1 MSYLWLPMWCEPVV
15 PVITRGNYQID
26 KNFPWSV
33 LLLTTEM
40 MSECLKLKW
49 NHELQASVFTAKF

>member
-1 MSYLWLPMWCEPVV
+1 MWCEPVI
-15 PVITRGNYQID
+15 PIIYGGNQQID
-26 KNFPWSV
+26 KNLPWSV